1 MRLTYDPKHNIAYL
15 KLRDKTDSVETIR
28 VSDEIDIDIAADDTV
43 YGIELLDANTQL
55 KASDNGRFV
64 LVDPTGKEQVLPLA
78 GRGASSEANPRP
90 AHIHRGEILADE
102 RAVERFANRHA
113 AGLVT
118 RPLVDAAGPRFRGSA
133 NRECVN

>member
-78 GRGASSEANPRP
+78 G
-90 AHIHRGEILADE
+90 
-102 RAVERFANRHA
+102 
-113 AGLVT
+113 
-118 RPLVDAAGPRFRGSA
+118 
-133 NRECVN
+133 